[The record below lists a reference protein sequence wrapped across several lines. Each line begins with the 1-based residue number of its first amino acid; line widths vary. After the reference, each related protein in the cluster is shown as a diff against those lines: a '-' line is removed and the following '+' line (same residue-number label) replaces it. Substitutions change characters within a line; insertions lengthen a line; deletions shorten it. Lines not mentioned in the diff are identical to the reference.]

1 MYVNL
6 NPFLILYTT
15 LYISYP
21 SAVKEVCELNADS
34 GAKGEAKIALKSS
47 SSLHADL
54 SQKSR
59 VTNQTGEIVEPEKK
73 RRRNSEE
80 DGGLLN
86 RAGPDY
92 YQATLILT
100 KVSV

>member
-1 MYVNL
+1 M
-6 NPFLILYTT
+6 LI
-15 LYISYP
+15 
-21 SAVKEVCELNADS
+21 DS

-59 VTNQTGEIVEPEKK
+59 ATNQTGEIVEPEE
-73 RRRNSEE
+73 R
-80 DGGLLN
+80 DGGVLN

-100 KVSV
+100 ITSRTVLATKKILFI

>member
-1 MYVNL
+1 M
-6 NPFLILYTT
+6 LI
-15 LYISYP
+15 
-21 SAVKEVCELNADS
+21 DS

-54 SQKSR
+54 RQKSR
-59 VTNQTGEIVEPEKK
+59 VTNQTGEIVVEPEKHEK
-73 RRRNSEE
+73 KETEE
-80 DGGLLN
+80 FDGLLN

-92 YQATLILT
+92 CQATLILT

>member
-1 MYVNL
+1 MKFVSWM
-6 NPFLILYTT
+6 LI
-15 LYISYP
+15 
-21 SAVKEVCELNADS
+21 DS

-73 RRRNSEE
+73 RRSNSEE

-86 RAGPDY
+86 RDGPDY

>member
-1 MYVNL
+1 M
-6 NPFLILYTT
+6 LI
-15 LYISYP
+15 
-21 SAVKEVCELNADS
+21 DS

-54 SQKSR
+54 RQKSR
-59 VTNQTGEIVEPEKK
+59 VTNQTGEIVEPEKHEK
-73 RRRNSEE
+73 KETEE
-80 DGGLLN
+80 FDGLLN

>member
-1 MYVNL
+1 M
-6 NPFLILYTT
+6 LI
-15 LYISYP
+15 
-21 SAVKEVCELNADS
+21 DS

-54 SQKSR
+54 RQKSR
-59 VTNQTGEIVEPEKK
+59 VTNQTGEIVVEPEKHEK
-73 RRRNSEE
+73 KETEE
-80 DGGLLN
+80 FDGLLN

>member
-1 MYVNL
+1 MKFVSWK
-6 NPFLILYTT
+6 LI
-15 LYISYP
+15 
-21 SAVKEVCELNADS
+21 DS

-73 RRRNSEE
+73 KNGGIRRSSKPRWTWLVPSHTHF
-80 DGGLLN
+80 D
-86 RAGPDY
+86 
-92 YQATLILT
+92 
-100 KVSV
+100 

>member
-1 MYVNL
+1 M
-6 NPFLILYTT
+6 LI
-15 LYISYP
+15 
-21 SAVKEVCELNADS
+21 DS

-54 SQKSR
+54 RQKSR
-59 VTNQTGEIVEPEKK
+59 VTNQTGEIVVEPEKHEK
-73 RRRNSEE
+73 KETEE
-80 DGGLLN
+80 FDGLLN

-92 YQATLILT
+92 NQATLILT

>member
-1 MYVNL
+1 M
-6 NPFLILYTT
+6 LI
-15 LYISYP
+15 
-21 SAVKEVCELNADS
+21 DS
-34 GAKGEAKIALKSS
+34 GVKSEAKIALKSS

>member
-1 MYVNL
+1 M
-6 NPFLILYTT
+6 LI
-15 LYISYP
+15 
-21 SAVKEVCELNADS
+21 DS

-59 VTNQTGEIVEPEKK
+59 VTNQTGEIVVEPEKHEK
-73 RRRNSEE
+73 KETEE
-80 DGGLLN
+80 FDGLLN